1 MTPLLILILCVIIT
15 VCVTVSPSFEW
26 HISLSNIGVADDFV
40 LAIGNLPKQED
51 KVIKRVLNLLS
62 TVLLG
67 IL

>member
-15 VCVTVSPSFEW
+15 VYVTVSPSL
-26 HISLSNIGVADDFV
+26 SLSNIGVADDFV
-40 LAIGNLPKQED
+40 LAIGNQPKQED

>member
-1 MTPLLILILCVIIT
+1 MTPLLILILCEIIT
-15 VCVTVSPSFEW
+15 VYVTVSPSL
-26 HISLSNIGVADDFV
+26 SLSNIGVADDFV

>member
-15 VCVTVSPSFEW
+15 VYVTVSPSL
-26 HISLSNIGVADDFV
+26 SLSNIGVADDFV
-40 LAIGNLPKQED
+40 LAIGNLPKLED

-67 IL
+67 ILQIDS

>member
-15 VCVTVSPSFEW
+15 VYVTVSPSL
-26 HISLSNIGVADDFV
+26 SLSNIGVADDFV

>member
-15 VCVTVSPSFEW
+15 VYVTVSPSL
-26 HISLSNIGVADDFV
+26 SLSNIGVADDFV

-67 IL
+67 ILQIDS

>member
-15 VCVTVSPSFEW
+15 VYVTVSPSL
-26 HISLSNIGVADDFV
+26 SLSNIGVADDLV